1 MSTPLLFSAF
11 VMNTTSHIL
20 HGVWRQADAR
30 QIEFNSLDLWV
41 DLAKELE
48 AGLFDVIFFA
58 DVVGLYNDFNGSYR
72 KHVEAGLQIP
82 SNDPSVILSA
92 LAYNTEHLGLAFTG
106 NVVQEHPFNFARK
119 ISTLD
124 HASKGRIAWN
134 IVTNPLVNAAHN
146 FGQALTPHDA
156 RYEWASEYVDVTY
169 KLWEGSWDDGA
180 LLQDRKAGIHADFE
194 KIHRIHHVG
203 ERYAVEGP
211 HLVAPSPQRTPL
223 LFQAGSSKAGMHF
236 AAANAEAQFLI
247 VPRPEVAASII
258 ETTRDLLP
266 KYGRRREDIKF
277 FQGLSFVV
285 GSTEEEATRKS
296 RELDETIDTEAM
308 IAHAGGGMDL
318 ELGSYALD
326 QPLTDIRTQGSQSLL
341 DWVQASVVGRE
352 ATVRDIGILTS
363 TSSRVTGTPE
373 HIAQQLATWQEAGI
387 DGINVMNATIP
398 GSYTEFIAHVMP
410 ELRKRGLAKQ
420 AYAPGTLRRKLFGCD
435 TVPDTHPAAAY
446 RGAFCRDSR

>member
-1 MSTPLLFSAF
+1 MTTPLLFSAF

-20 HGVWRQADAR
+20 HGVWRQPNAR

-58 DVVGLYNDFNGSYR
+58 DVSGLYNDFKGSYR

-92 LAYNTEHLGLAFTG
+92 LAYNTEHLGLAFTS
-106 NVVQEHPFNFARK
+106 NIVQEHPFNFARK

-134 IVTNPLVNAAHN
+134 IVTNPLANAAHN
-146 FGQALTPHDA
+146 FGQALTPHDE

-180 LLQDRKAGIHADFE
+180 LLQDRAAEIHADFE
-194 KIHRIHHVG
+194 KIHRIQHVG
-203 ERYAVEGP
+203 KRYSVEGP

-223 LFQAGSSKAGMHF
+223 LFQAGSSEAGMNF

-247 VPRPEVAASII
+247 VPRPEVAASVI
-258 ETTRDLLP
+258 ETTRGLLP
-266 KYGRRREDIKF
+266 QYGRRREDLKF

-285 GSTEEEATRKS
+285 GSTEEEAARKD
-296 RELDETIDTEAM
+296 RELDEAIDAETM
-308 IAHAGGGMDL
+308 IAHLAG
-318 ELGSYALD
+318 ALD
-326 QPLTDIRTQGSQSLL
+326 IQLDEYSLDHPLADIQTEGSHSLL
-341 DWVQASVVGRE
+341 DWVQASVMGRQ
-352 ATVRDIGILTS
+352 ATVRDIAVLTIR
-363 TSSRVTGTPE
+363 SSRVTGTPE

-387 DGINVMNATIP
+387 DGINVTNATIP
-398 GSYTEFIAHVMP
+398 GSYTEFIEHVMP
-410 ELRKRGLAKQ
+410 VLRKQGLARE
-420 AYAPGTLRRKLFGCD
+420 AYTPGTLRRRLFGRD
-435 TVPDTHPAAAY
+435 TLPDTHPAAAY
-446 RGAFCRDSR
+446 RGAFC

>member
-1 MSTPLLFSAF
+1 MTTPLLFSAF

-20 HGVWRQADAR
+20 HGVWRQPNAR

-58 DVVGLYNDFNGSYR
+58 DVSGLYNDFKGSYR

-92 LAYNTEHLGLAFTG
+92 LAYNTEHLGLAFTS
-106 NVVQEHPFNFARK
+106 NILQEHPFNFARK

-134 IVTNPLVNAAHN
+134 IVTNPLANAAHN
-146 FGQALTPHDA
+146 FGQALTPHDE

-180 LLQDRKAGIHADFE
+180 LLQDRAEEIHADFE
-194 KIHRIHHVG
+194 KIHRIQHVG
-203 ERYAVEGP
+203 KRYSVEGP

-223 LFQAGSSKAGMHF
+223 LFQAGSSEAGMNF

-247 VPRPEVAASII
+247 VPRPEVAASVI
-258 ETTRDLLP
+258 ETTRGLLP
-266 KYGRRREDIKF
+266 QYGRRCEDLKF

-285 GSTEEEATRKS
+285 GSTEEEAARKD
-296 RELDETIDTEAM
+296 RELDEAIDAETM
-308 IAHAGGGMDL
+308 IAHLGGALHIPLDEYSL
-318 ELGSYALD
+318 DHPLADIQTDGS
-326 QPLTDIRTQGSQSLL
+326 RSLL
-341 DWVQASVVGRE
+341 DWVQASVVGRQ
-352 ATVRDIGILTS
+352 ATVRDIAVLTIR
-363 TSSRVTGTPE
+363 SSRVTGTPE

-398 GSYTEFIAHVMP
+398 GSYTEFIEHVMP
-410 ELRKRGLAKQ
+410 VLRKQGLARE
-420 AYAPGTLRRKLFGCD
+420 AYTPGTLRRKLFGRD
-435 TVPDTHPAAAY
+435 TLPDTHPAAAY
-446 RGAFCRDSR
+446 RGAFC

>member
-1 MSTPLLFSAF
+1 MTTPLLFSAF

-20 HGVWRQADAR
+20 HGVWRQPNAR

-58 DVVGLYNDFNGSYR
+58 DVSGLYNDFKGSYR

-92 LAYNTEHLGLAFTG
+92 LAYNTEHLGLAFTS
-106 NVVQEHPFNFARK
+106 NILQEHPFNFARK

-124 HASKGRIAWN
+124 HASTGRIAWN
-134 IVTNPLVNAAHN
+134 IVTNPLANAAHN
-146 FGQALTPHDA
+146 FGQALTPHDE

-180 LLQDRKAGIHADFE
+180 LLQDRAEEIHADFE
-194 KIHRIHHVG
+194 KIHRIQHVG
-203 ERYAVEGP
+203 KRYSVEGP

-223 LFQAGSSKAGMHF
+223 LFQAGSSESGMNF

-247 VPRPEVAASII
+247 VPRPEVAASVI
-258 ETTRDLLP
+258 ETTRGLLP
-266 KYGRRREDIKF
+266 QYGRRCEDLKF

-285 GSTEEEATRKS
+285 GSTEEEAARKD
-296 RELDETIDTEAM
+296 RELDEAIDAETM
-308 IAHAGGGMDL
+308 IAHLGG
-318 ELGSYALD
+318 ALD
-326 QPLTDIRTQGSQSLL
+326 IPLDEYSLDHPLADIQTDGSRSLL
-341 DWVQASVVGRE
+341 DWVQASVVGRQ
-352 ATVRDIGILTS
+352 ATVRDIAVLTIR
-363 TSSRVTGTPE
+363 SSRVTGTPE

-398 GSYTEFIAHVMP
+398 GSYTEFIEHVMP
-410 ELRKRGLAKQ
+410 VLRKQGLARE
-420 AYAPGTLRRKLFGCD
+420 AYTPGTLRRKLFGRD
-435 TVPDTHPAAAY
+435 TLPDTHPAAAY
-446 RGAFCRDSR
+446 RGAFC

>member
-1 MSTPLLFSAF
+1 MTTPLLFSAF
-11 VMNTTSHIL
+11 VMNTASHIL
-20 HGVWRQADAR
+20 HGVWRQPNAR

-48 AGLFDVIFFA
+48 VGLFDVIFFA
-58 DVVGLYNDFNGSYR
+58 DVSGLYNDFKGSYR

-92 LAYNTEHLGLAFTG
+92 LAYNTEHLGLAFTS
-106 NVVQEHPFNFARK
+106 NIVQEHPFNFARK

-134 IVTNPLVNAAHN
+134 IVTNPLANAAHN
-146 FGQALTPHDA
+146 FGQALTPHDE

-180 LLQDRKAGIHADFE
+180 LLQDRAEEIHADFE
-194 KIHRIHHVG
+194 KIHRIQHVG
-203 ERYAVEGP
+203 QRYSVEGP

-223 LFQAGSSKAGMHF
+223 LFQAGSSEAGMNF

-247 VPRPEVAASII
+247 VPRPEVAASVI
-258 ETTRDLLP
+258 ETTRGLLP
-266 KYGRRREDIKF
+266 KYGRRCEDLKF

-285 GSTEEEATRKS
+285 GSTEEEAARKD
-296 RELDETIDTEAM
+296 RELDEAIDAETM
-308 IAHAGGGMDL
+308 IAHLGG
-318 ELGSYALD
+318 ALD
-326 QPLTDIRTQGSQSLL
+326 IELDAYSLDHPLADIQTDGSRSLL
-341 DWVQASVVGRE
+341 DWVQASVVGRQ
-352 ATVRDIGILTS
+352 ATVRDIAVLTIR
-363 TSSRVTGTPE
+363 SSRVTGTPE

-398 GSYTEFIAHVMP
+398 GSYTEFIEHVMP

-420 AYAPGTLRRKLFGCD
+420 AYTQGTLRRKLFGRD
-435 TVPDTHPAAAY
+435 AVSDSHPAAAY
-446 RGAFCRDSR
+446 RGAFR

>member
-1 MSTPLLFSAF
+1 MTTPLLFSAF

-20 HGVWRQADAR
+20 HGVWRQPNAR

-58 DVVGLYNDFNGSYR
+58 DVSGLYNDFKGSYR

-92 LAYNTEHLGLAFTG
+92 LAYNTEHLGLAFIS
-106 NVVQEHPFNFARK
+106 NILQEHPFNFARK

-124 HASKGRIAWN
+124 HASTGRIAWN
-134 IVTNPLVNAAHN
+134 IVTNPLANAAHN
-146 FGQALTPHDA
+146 FGQALTPHDE

-180 LLQDRKAGIHADFE
+180 LLQDRAEEIHADFE
-194 KIHRIHHVG
+194 KIHRIQHVG
-203 ERYAVEGP
+203 KRYSVEGP

-223 LFQAGSSKAGMHF
+223 LFQAGSSEAGMNF

-247 VPRPEVAASII
+247 VPRPEVAASVI
-258 ETTRDLLP
+258 ETTRGLLP
-266 KYGRRREDIKF
+266 QYGRRCEDLKF

-285 GSTEEEATRKS
+285 GSTEEEAARKD
-296 RELDETIDTEAM
+296 RELDEAIDAETM
-308 IAHAGGGMDL
+308 IAHLGG
-318 ELGSYALD
+318 ALD
-326 QPLTDIRTQGSQSLL
+326 IPLDEYSLDHPLADIQTDGSRSLL
-341 DWVQASVVGRE
+341 DWVQASVVGRQ
-352 ATVRDIGILTS
+352 ATVRDIAVLLS
-363 TSSRVTGTPE
+363 RSSRVTGTPE

-398 GSYTEFIAHVMP
+398 GSYTEFIEHVMP
-410 ELRKRGLAKQ
+410 VLRKQGLARE
-420 AYAPGTLRRKLFGCD
+420 AYTPGTLRRKLFGRD
-435 TVPDTHPAAAY
+435 TLPDTHPAAAY
-446 RGAFCRDSR
+446 RGAFC

>member
-1 MSTPLLFSAF
+1 MTTPLLFSAF

-20 HGVWRQADAR
+20 HGVWRQPNAR
-30 QIEFNSLDLWV
+30 QIEFNTLDLWV

-58 DVVGLYNDFNGSYR
+58 DVSGLHNDFKGSYR

-92 LAYNTEHLGLAFTG
+92 LAYNTEHLGLAFTS
-106 NVVQEHPFNFARK
+106 NIVQEHPFNFARK

-134 IVTNPLVNAAHN
+134 IVTNPLANAAHN
-146 FGQALTPHDA
+146 FGQALTPHDE

-180 LLQDRKAGIHADFE
+180 LLQDRAAEIHADFE
-194 KIHRIHHVG
+194 KIHRIQHVG
-203 ERYAVEGP
+203 KRYSVEGP

-223 LFQAGSSKAGMHF
+223 LFQAGSSEAGMNF

-247 VPRPEVAASII
+247 VPRPEVAASVI
-258 ETTRDLLP
+258 ETTRGLLP
-266 KYGRRREDIKF
+266 QYGRRREDLKF

-285 GSTEEEATRKS
+285 GSTEEEAARKD
-296 RELDETIDTEAM
+296 RELDEAIDAETM
-308 IAHAGGGMDL
+308 IAH
-318 ELGSYALD
+318 LGSAMDIKLD
-326 QPLTDIRTQGSQSLL
+326 EYSLDHSLADIQTEGSHSFF
-341 DWVQASVVGRE
+341 DWVQASVVGRQ
-352 ATVRDIGILTS
+352 ATVRDIAVLLS
-363 TSSRVTGTPE
+363 RSSRVTGTPE

-387 DGINVMNATIP
+387 DGINVTNATIP
-398 GSYTEFIAHVMP
+398 GSYTEFIEHVMP
-410 ELRKRGLAKQ
+410 VLRKQGLARE
-420 AYAPGTLRRKLFGCD
+420 AYTPGTLRRRLFGRD
-435 TVPDTHPAAAY
+435 TLPDTHPAAAY
-446 RGAFCRDSR
+446 RGAFC